1 MTRALDYAAMVLAI
15 ICTGLFPTILV
26 RSMIAESYQLVR
38 YEGEASFIDDTG
50 LTAEDCLHQ
59 LAILEGDYM
68 CERQH

>member
-15 ICTGLFPTILV
+15 ICAGLFSIIVVQRLTG
-26 RSMIAESYQLVR
+26 ECYQLMR
-38 YEGEASFIDDTG
+38 YEGNNAFIDDTG

-68 CERQH
+68 CERQR